1 MNRAARRKLAKKR
14 ISPEELKEIYY
25 RTKEESIKQAVN
37 AYTLVACLVLHD
49 KWGFGNKRLSK
60 FLSQVNDTFDAI
72 EKDYVSLKDI
82 KKVLGEEC
90 KINIK

>member
-1 MNRAARRKLAKKR
+1 M
-14 ISPEELKEIYY
+14 
-25 RTKEESIKQAVN
+25 
-37 AYTLVACLVLHD
+37 LHD

-82 KKVLGEEC
+82 KKVLEEEC